1 MIEKIGKNVADEFTD
16 KYHIQ
21 VATKFNSIN
30 YGLFYQNELVSVMSF
45 GKLRMEKDKQDY
57 YELHRYCVK
66 SGITILGGA
75 NKLLKHF
82 EKEYNPKYIRSYSD
96 NDYFLGGIYT
106 KLGFTNKGQCKPRY
120 YWFLQG
126 IQIKREQCKLA
137 RLKRKYPTVYD
148 EAITSG
154 AKNKEDYIMVQL
166 GAKKVY
172 RSGNTKWEKFR

>member
-1 MIEKIGKNVADEFTD
+1 MFLDG
-16 KYHIQ
+16 Q
-21 VATKFNSIN
+21 
-30 YGLFYQNELVSVMSF
+30 
-45 GKLRMEKDKQDY
+45 KLRPYIPMAKA
-57 YELHRYCVK
+57 R
-66 SGITILGGA
+66 GFTGA
-75 NKLLKHF
+75 V
-82 EKEYNPKYIRSYSD
+82 D